1 MSKTLNGCNAER
13 SGTCESERSKKR
25 IGTNSSHSRFKSE
38 RTSVILEAVSSI
50 IFKAFM
56 LHVGE
61 VEGKGIS
68 SKEVSKYSKNFVKF

>member
-38 RTSVILEAVSSI
+38 RTSIILEAVSSI
-50 IFKAFM
+50 IFKALM
-56 LHVGE
+56 LHLEEVGRGRE
-61 VEGKGIS
+61 WA
-68 SKEVSKYSKNFVKF
+68 KNVVKF